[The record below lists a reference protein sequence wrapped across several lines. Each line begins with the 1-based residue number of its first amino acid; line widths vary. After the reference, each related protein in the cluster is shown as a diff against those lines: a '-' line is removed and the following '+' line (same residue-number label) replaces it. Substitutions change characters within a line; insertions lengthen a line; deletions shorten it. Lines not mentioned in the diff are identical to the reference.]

1 MAAMS
6 NDDLMQ
12 TLRRGLTRSK
22 LLFAIHRLATA
33 AMRNLSRHAAST
45 QELTHLLHDNIAIR
59 AIATRC

>member
-22 LLFAIHRLATA
+22 PLFAIHRLATA

-45 QELTHLLHDNIAIR
+45 QELPRLLHDDVAIRPIAIR
-59 AIATRC
+59 C